1 MTLWIS
7 VAVAAALVLAIVAIY
22 NRLVALA
29 RRCDQSSADIDVQ
42 LKQRHDLIPSLVET
56 VKGYASH
63 ERGTLEEVMR
73 ARNAATASP
82 SAGAEAALGGAL
94 GRLMAV
100 AEAYPD
106 LKASQNFTAL
116 QDELS
121 DLENKIAAARRFL
134 NSATNEYNTTREQFP
149 ANIVASMFDFESRE
163 TVVIAKDSRVTFDT
177 APSIRF

>member
-1 MTLWIS
+1 
-7 VAVAAALVLAIVAIY
+7 
-22 NRLVALA
+22 
-29 RRCDQSSADIDVQ
+29 
-42 LKQRHDLIPSLVET
+42 
-56 VKGYASH
+56 

-163 TVVIAKDSRVTFDT
+163 TVVIAKDSRVAFDT